1 VSSLHSPATFDAL
14 PISFGMRFYRGFFRM
29 FFRAFGKWVLGPQR
43 WEETV
48 KGLRRISELSG
59 VFTRG
64 SKIWF
69 HAASV
74 GELESLWPLVERAS
88 ANSENELVITV
99 FSGSVWNH
107 VHRNARKLENT
118 PAYVG
123 YSPVEGFW
131 MDALAQAKPN
141 LFITAKYEA
150 WPEIWNSL
158 ALLGVPL
165 AIVGAK
171 PRSSLL
177 WAKRILRIFSGRL
190 PELLFFSFDRE
201 NERGLLEAFPSS
213 TIHYGSDP
221 RWDRVF
227 ARARSE
233 HPRVR
238 ELALEFADLPR
249 PWGIVGS
256 AWSADINRFD
266 PRESDQIPGTLW
278 VVPHRI
284 DPKSISEIE
293 ILLRE
298 RGWTPVR
305 TGSPERIRPA
315 GRIALLVDEMGFL
328 TELYS
333 VMDWAFVGGG
343 FGSGIHSTIEPSIY
357 GLPIA
362 GGPRGLAKFDEIGLL
377 VRQGQ
382 MKILSDFPDGNLIA
396 WIRCVVAESVNPSLR
411 NHWKLE
417 NQRHLDA
424 SKRTWAILEKT
435 LKPAK

>member
-1 VSSLHSPATFDAL
+1 
-14 PISFGMRFYRGFFRM
+14 MRFYRGFFRA
-29 FFRAFGKWVLGPQR
+29 FFQAFGKWVLGAER
-43 WEETV
+43 WAETV
-48 KGLRRISELSG
+48 KGLRRVSELSG
-59 VFTRG
+59 TRARG
-64 SKIWF
+64 SRIWF

-88 ANSENELVITV
+88 AEPKNELVITV

-107 VHRNARKLENT
+107 VHRNSRKLENS
-118 PAYVG
+118 PLYVG
-123 YSPVEGFW
+123 YSPVEGYW
-131 MDALAQAKPN
+131 MDALADARPD
-141 LFITAKYEA
+141 LFVTAKYEA

-158 ALLGVPL
+158 ALLDVPL

-177 WAKRILRIFSGRL
+177 WAKRILRIFSGNL
-190 PELLFFSFDRE
+190 PKLIFFSFDRE
-201 NERGLLEAFPSS
+201 NERGLSKAFPSS
-213 TIHYGSDP
+213 TIHHGSDP

-227 ARARSE
+227 ARGRAE

-238 ELALEFADLPR
+238 ELAQEFSDLPR
-249 PWGIVGS
+249 PWGVVGS
-256 AWSADINRFD
+256 AWPTDIAQFD
-266 PRESDQIPGTLW
+266 PGDSDQIPGTLW

-328 TELYS
+328 VELYS
-333 VMDWAFVGGG
+333 VMEWVFIGGG
-343 FGSGIHSTIEPSIY
+343 FGNGIHSTIEPSIY
-357 GLPIA
+357 GLPIV
-362 GGPRGLAKFDEIGLL
+362 GGPKGQAKFDEIALL

-382 MKILSDFPDGNLIA
+382 MKILDDSPEGKLIS
-396 WIRCVVAESVNPSLR
+396 WIQCVVKESADLSLR

-417 NQRHLDA
+417 NRRHLDA
-424 SKRTWAILEKT
+424 SERTWAILEKT
-435 LKPAK
+435 LASVK